1 MDNKPASTGTQLSNT
16 GNPQD
21 IGGQNITAPK
31 TDLQTTLT
39 QSSNS
44 TNFNITSVGDS
55 TFKPFEASTTTSS
68 SLGAELDGTVPTPVK
83 GTNFMLVAG
92 VAIIVL
98 LLCALTTWVL
108 YKDSQKRL
116 IKRA

>member
-1 MDNKPASTGTQLSNT
+1 MDNTPKSTGSQLSNT

-21 IGGQNITAPK
+21 IGGQNLAAPK

-39 QSSNS
+39 QNSNNSS
-44 TNFNITSVGDS
+44 FNITSVGDS
-55 TFKPFEASTTTSS
+55 TFKPFEASETTSS
-68 SLGAELDGTVPTPVK
+68 SLATEVDGTVPAPVK

-92 VAIIVL
+92 VTIVVL
-98 LLCALTTWVL
+98 VLCAATTWIL